1 MLVIDRRAPRGRRRR
16 VGARRITRVRGTGV
30 SCPKRPPRLSQ
41 RSATGVAS
49 TSRHSAPAKSA
60 TGPTSSSRRAAHT
73 RTRCRSNRL
82 QSGRASR
89 PTSPRSVAQSS
100 GATRCS
106 RVVSLSI
113 GRTRNGS
120 RPGCRRTT
128 PTPSVAASST
138 YTSGAARRS
147 PHIFAFDTGSHA
159 FETAT
164 LDGNAAVLW
173 YDPTGRDQGET
184 MVSVFDEA
192 RGIEYITVSAHSSI
206 DLATTV
212 AIARNL
218 YR

>member
-147 PHIFAFDTGSHA
+147 PHIFASHSIRA
-159 FETAT
+159 AMPSRQRRSTAMRQCSGT
-164 LDGNAAVLW
+164 
-173 YDPTGRDQGET
+173 TRRDAT
-184 MVSVFDEA
+184 KA
-192 RGIEYITVSAHSSI
+192 RRWSACSTRPEESSTSPSPRTRASI
-206 DLATTV
+206 
-212 AIARNL
+212 
-218 YR
+218 